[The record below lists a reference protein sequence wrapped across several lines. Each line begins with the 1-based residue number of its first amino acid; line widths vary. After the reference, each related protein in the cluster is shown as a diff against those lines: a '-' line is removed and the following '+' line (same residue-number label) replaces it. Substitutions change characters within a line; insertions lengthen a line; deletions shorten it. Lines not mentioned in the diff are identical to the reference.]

1 MRGSEYKKTFSVDEM
16 RPSYPTFF
24 LKLGDEIRA
33 DWDFKGPRNS
43 LFIAPRNVAFLPHEM
58 RKP

>member
-1 MRGSEYKKTFSVDEM
+1 MRGSEYRKTFSVDEM

-43 LFIAPRNVAFLPHEM
+43 LFIAPRNVAFLPH
-58 RKP
+58 